1 MQYFACEIISGIL
14 GKYYSK
20 SPGLNYKYNLSDATG
35 IRQIA
40 FMTLVN
46 KAYNYEHISLN

>member
-20 SPGLNYKYNLSDATG
+20 IPELNYKCNLVDATG
-35 IRQIA
+35 TTIYDPS
-40 FMTLVN
+40 
-46 KAYNYEHISLN
+46 K